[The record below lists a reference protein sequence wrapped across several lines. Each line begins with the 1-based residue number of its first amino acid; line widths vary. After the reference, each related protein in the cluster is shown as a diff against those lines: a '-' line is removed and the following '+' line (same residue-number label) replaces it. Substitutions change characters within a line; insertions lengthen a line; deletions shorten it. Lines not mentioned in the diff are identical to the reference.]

1 MMKNL
6 TKIVAML
13 AIACVLTLKASDNE
27 NVSVSDIVLANMEA
41 LAEPR
46 YDLPGIEVVCSK
58 SCNDGIGKCWKQ
70 RGEDPSDCERSP
82 DLSNYC
88 TCN

>member
-1 MMKNL
+1 MMKNM

-46 YDLPGIEVVCSK
+46 YDLPEVEVVCSK
-58 SCNDGIGKCWKQ
+58 KCTDGKGKCWIPQ
-70 RGEDPSDCERSP
+70 ENDPSICDRSP
-82 DLSNYC
+82 DVENKC
-88 TCN
+88 IC